1 MKIQLTEWGAIN
13 YSPAPSVRILRAW
26 ASTGQIYPNPEKVG
40 RVWMVDERAIRTP
53 LPDTVELS
61 TMSDRA
67 RHILKAA

>member
-1 MKIQLTEWGAIN
+1 MKIQLTEWGARN

-26 ASTGQIYPNPEKVG
+26 AGSGQIYPPPEKVG
-40 RVWMVDERAIRTP
+40 RVWMVEERAIRTP
-53 LPDTVELS
+53 LPDMIELS